1 MMKNPYEVNDTMRMI
16 GKQNEPYLGPGSDLI
31 AKMDDITSAR
41 RYTTTIETAC
51 DMVTLGYIYGKKAE
65 RKRRN
70 GNSVKGGVENE

>member
-1 MMKNPYEVNDTMRMI
+1 MKNPYEANDTMRMI

-65 RKRRN
+65 RARRN
-70 GNSVKGGVENE
+70 HGTVKGGVENE

>member
-1 MMKNPYEVNDTMRMI
+1 MKNPYEVNDTMRML

-41 RYTTTIETAC
+41 HYTTTIETAC

-70 GNSVKGGVENE
+70 HGAVKGGVENE